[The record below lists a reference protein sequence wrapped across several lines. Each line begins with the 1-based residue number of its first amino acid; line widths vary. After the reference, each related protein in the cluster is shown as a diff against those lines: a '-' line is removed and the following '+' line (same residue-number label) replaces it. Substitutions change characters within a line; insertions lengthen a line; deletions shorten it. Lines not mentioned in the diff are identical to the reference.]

1 MKGKLLT
8 LSILALVSTLPAAA
22 YYHFL
27 HYGANGAVIP
37 EKYNLPQLQN
47 STITFL
53 VSDAGPASY
62 LANDSFPSVVN
73 QIRRATQV
81 WNGVTTSALRV
92 AFGGLYTVGTADNS
106 PGGVVVFED
115 LPPGVLA
122 YSGPTVCED
131 LTPNGPPGC
140 QSQIPFA
147 ADTFLPILRST
158 MHMSRNLTNLPGPSY
173 SETFF
178 LVSVHEMGHALGL
191 QHTFASSTMSTI
203 TTRATSLSA
212 PLGADDRAG
221 ISELYPAASF
231 ASQFG
236 SISGQITYGDDNSPV
251 HMASVVAFS
260 NTAPTVSAVTLADG
274 TFQMNGVQPGQY
286 YLYVHPLPP
295 TADIES
301 PRDANG
307 NAVDPSQPFDAVV
320 YPGALSTVG
329 GTQVTVTAG
338 NNSSGYN
345 VAVTRR
351 ADVPIYD
358 VAMYSYF
365 PPNSPTA
372 TAVHPAYINQ
382 NSNPGTVVAYGVGIA
397 DNGTETSG
405 LNVQVLGSASQVYA
419 VSPYTDG
426 NGNSFLALY
435 LALSNFGSP
444 GAQHL
449 FFSTADYLY
458 LLPSAFSITAGQPP
472 TISAVTTDSDGS
484 VMVAGQGFALG
495 TQIFFDS
502 LPGAVQ
508 NRDLANG
515 LIALIA
521 PLGASGQTAT
531 LTAFNSDG
539 QNSSFLQSASPLTF
553 SYPTLPAT
561 SLSIA
566 PASLPA
572 GAEAMVTV
580 TGTNTNFLQGDTVF
594 AFGTHDVAIRNT
606 FVLSPT
612 QAIVDVGMPVGSAQ
626 VTTQVTAL
634 TGFQLDIAPQA
645 FQLQSPISGLPAPYP
660 ILFNGVQGQTG
671 SYAGAIVSLYG
682 TNLQASNNVTP
693 VVTING
699 VQANLLYTSQ
709 YLINLQIPSSLAP
722 GIATLLVNNGSFS
735 SYPVTVNIDPP
746 QAVILSL
753 QLGPNQPVDNNN
765 SAQAG
770 QAIDMLVSG
779 FPNPGQTIDPSRVQ
793 VSVGGVT
800 LPAVSVTQ
808 VGTSNVY
815 DVNFVLSSAVQPGSQ
830 VPVIVYLDGLSSV
843 QTTILVTA
851 STNAGGI

>member
-1 MKGKLLT
+1 MKRL
-8 LSILALVSTLPAAA
+8 LVSLSLLAIVSGVPAGA

-27 HYGANGAVIP
+27 HYGPNGAVLP

-47 STITFL
+47 STITFF

-73 QIRRATQV
+73 QIRRAAQV

-92 AFGGLYTVGTADNS
+92 AFGGLYTVGTPDNS

-131 LTPNGPPGC
+131 LTPNGPAAC
-140 QSQIPFA
+140 QSQIPFNT
-147 ADTFLPILRST
+147 DTFLPILRST

-212 PLGADDRAG
+212 PLGADDVAG

-260 NTAPTVSAVTLADG
+260 NTGPTVSAVTLADG
-274 TFQMNGVQPGQY
+274 TFQMNGVPPGQY

-301 PRDANG
+301 PQDADG

-320 YPGALSTVG
+320 YPGSLSVLS

-338 NNSSGYN
+338 SNSSGFN
-345 VAVTRR
+345 VAVTPRG
-351 ADVPIYD
+351 DVPIYD

-365 PPNSPTA
+365 PPNSATA
-372 TAVHPAYINQ
+372 NAVHPAYINQ
-382 NSNPGTVVAYGVGIA
+382 NSNPGTVVAYGTGIA
-397 DNGTETSG
+397 ENGAETSN
-405 LNVQVLGSASQVYA
+405 LSVQVLGSASQVYA
-419 VSPYTDG
+419 VQPYSDA
-426 NGNSFLALY
+426 NGNTFLALY
-435 LALSNFGSP
+435 LTLSNFGAP
-444 GAQHL
+444 GPQHL
-449 FFSTADYLY
+449 FFSTSDYLY
-458 LLPSAFSITAGQPP
+458 LLPSAFHITAAQPP
-472 TISAVTTDSDGS
+472 SLASATLNADGTVT
-484 VMVAGQGFALG
+484 VAGQGFGPDTAVY
-495 TQIFFDS
+495 FDS
-502 LPGAVQ
+502 LPGAVT
-508 NRDLANG
+508 NRDLKNG
-515 LIALIA
+515 LITLVTPA
-521 PLGASGQTAT
+521 GASGQTAT

-539 QNSSFLQSASPLTF
+539 QNSTFLLSGSPVTF
-553 SYPTLPAT
+553 RYPVLSPVA
-561 SLSIA
+561 LSIT
-566 PASLPA
+566 PAALPA
-572 GAEAMVTV
+572 GAEAMVTIN
-580 TGTNTNFLQGDTVF
+580 GTNTNFVQGQTVF
-594 AFGTHDVAIRNT
+594 GFGTHDAAVRNT

-612 QAIVDVGMPVGSAQ
+612 QAIVDVGMPTGAAL

-634 TGFQLDIAPQA
+634 TGFQLNVAPQA

-660 ILFNGVQGQTG
+660 VLFNGVQGQTG
-671 SYAGAIVSLYG
+671 SFAGAIVSLYG
-682 TNLQASNNVTP
+682 ANLQASNSATP

-699 VQANLLYTSQ
+699 LQASLLYSSQ
-709 YLINLQIPSSLAP
+709 YLINLEIPSSLSP
-722 GIATLLVNNGSFS
+722 GIATLLVNNGSLS
-735 SYPVTVNIDPP
+735 SYPVAVNIDPP
-746 QAVILSL
+746 ESVIVGVLTAS
-753 QLGPNQPVDNNN
+753 NQPV
-765 SAQAG
+765 SATQPAQAG
-770 QAIDMLVSG
+770 QAVDVLVSG
-779 FPNPGQTIDPSRVQ
+779 FPNAGPTIDPSRVQ
-793 VSVGGVT
+793 VSVGGVMNA
-800 LPAVSVTQ
+800 AVSVTK
-808 VGTSNVY
+808 VGTSKVY
-815 DVNFVLSSAVQPGSQ
+815 DVNFVLSTAVQAGSQ

-843 QTTILVTA
+843 QTTIPV
-851 STNAGGI
+851 GGI